1 MRIQY
6 VSTNNFQCFNIAF
19 YVLSLRVIMVKTL
32 AVESAPIKSSL
43 HAGHLAH

>member
-1 MRIQY
+1 MCQLII
-6 VSTNNFQCFNIAF
+6 FN
-19 YVLSLRVIMVKTL
+19 VLTLLFMSYHCVIMVKTL